1 MHYRIFGRTG
11 IRMPVFSCGGMR
23 YQQSWDDMPLAEVEA
38 ENQRNLEATIRRA
51 VELGIN
57 HIETARGYG
66 SSERQLGVVLPTL
79 PRDELIVQTKIAP
92 ESDPTIFLRNF
103 GESLQR
109 LKLEYVDL
117 LGLHG
122 INTYELLWHAVRPGG
137 CLAAA
142 RQLQA
147 EGKVRHVGFSTHGSL
162 PLILDAL
169 RHERDGGF
177 DYVNLHWYYINQVN
191 WPAVELATQLDMGVF
206 IISPN
211 DKGGMLYKPTEN
223 LSSYVRRCT
232 PSSSTACFACPA
244 PKFIH

>member
-1 MHYRIFGRTG
+1 
-11 IRMPVFSCGGMR
+11 
-23 YQQSWDDMPLAEVEA
+23 MPLAEVEA
-38 ENQRNLEATIRRA
+38 ENQRNLETTIRRA

-109 LKLEYVDL
+109 LNLEYVDL

-137 CLAAA
+137 CLASRPATA
-142 RQLQA
+142 RR
-147 EGKVRHVGFSTHGSL
+147 GRFGT
-162 PLILDAL
+162 
-169 RHERDGGF
+169 
-177 DYVNLHWYYINQVN
+177 
-191 WPAVELATQLDMGVF
+191 LASRRMG
-206 IISPN
+206 
-211 DKGGMLYKPTEN
+211 
-223 LSSYVRRCT
+223 RC
-232 PSSSTACFACPA
+232 
-244 PKFIH
+244 H